1 MKQKDHAVKIA
12 EVKYPKNDGYKVIW
26 IFDNSSCHNAYSEDA
41 LNAAHMNAKPG
52 GKQPCLRDTV
62 WNGKVQRMVF
72 NLGVP
77 KGLIQVLKER
87 GRYNGKMKLEDMRK
101 EISTHSD
108 FRDEKTKLEHFLNNR
123 GHVCIMLP
131 KFHCE
136 LNPIER
142 CWGQAKRYTRAYT
155 NYTFPKLR
163 ENIPKGL
170 DTVTVDNIAN
180 YFCKARQYM
189 FAYLEGFKPGKE
201 LENQVK
207 KYKQVYKSHRR
218 VGVND

>member
-1 MKQKDHAVKIA
+1 MPPKSRRKKQL
-12 EVKYPKNDGYKVIW
+12 
-26 IFDNSSCHNAYSEDA
+26 
-41 LNAAHMNAKPG
+41 LNAREAK
-52 GKQPCLRDTV
+52 K
-62 WNGKVQRMVF
+62 F
-72 NLGVP
+72 
-77 KGLIQVLKER
+77 
-87 GRYNGKMKLEDMRK
+87 
-101 EISTHSD
+101 ISSSSS
-108 FRDEKTKLEHFLNNR
+108 
-123 GHVCIMLP
+123 
-131 KFHCE
+131 
-136 LNPIER
+136 
-142 CWGQAKRYTRAYT
+142 AA
-155 NYTFPKLR
+155 KLR